1 MKKKLKKKNAAPTVG
16 ANRALVGATA
26 VALSFL
32 PIAFLAGQANQSPS
46 TEEVKITLNTCAAA
60 KKSCGEMRDKLQ
72 ETINLLPDPA
82 PVASIKKVAPVKHV
96 AKKKHRIVKKKHH
109 RKHYA
114 HKPCNCICMPRIF
127 SR

>member
-1 MKKKLKKKNAAPTVG
+1 MKKKLKKIAKTKQAPPTGGAKALLLASIATIGLLPAAYLMGQSNA
-16 ANRALVGATA
+16 N
-26 VALSFL
+26 
-32 PIAFLAGQANQSPS
+32 PS
-46 TEEVKITLNTCAAA
+46 KEEVKITLNTCTAA

-82 PVASIKKVAPVKHV
+82 PVASIKKAAP
-96 AKKKHRIVKKKHH
+96 KKKHRIVKKKHH

-127 SR
+127 ARG